1 MAIKVH
7 TKTISPAMAK
17 SMLETSYSLG
27 VTNRKVSNRHVEI
40 YAEEIGT
47 KRAEFYAGLAAGLKP
62 EKTLRIFAFEYEN
75 EKIAEIDGVRY
86 QITRT
91 YPVDDERLE
100 LILTDIAEAG

>member
-1 MAIKVH
+1 M
-7 TKTISPAMAK
+7 TKEIVTALILRTPAGSDEAGRPVYTE
-17 SMLETSYSLG
+17 S
-27 VTNRKVSNRHVEI
+27 RREI